1 MARRRKR
8 NFIGGAVLLIAAML
22 YSALYGAPA
31 KDTSSA
37 AQSAAPVSSSKEAA
51 QTNVW
56 FLDVGQGDSELIR
69 LKSGKNILIDAGTG
83 ETAKQLPVLLKELGV
98 TRIDLLIG
106 THPHEDHIGG
116 MAEVVKNFPIGQ
128 IYMPKIPNSQV
139 PTTAVYENLLETI
152 EAKKLK
158 ITAAKSEM
166 VPLEEDGCKLE
177 LFAPNRASYKDLND
191 YSVVAKLTCG
201 QKSFLFAGDA
211 ESPSEQ
217 EMLKTGY
224 DLKSDVLKCGHH
236 GSLSSTTAA
245 FLKAVSP
252 TAAVISCG
260 VNNDYGHP
268 SKQVL
273 SRLNKAKVTIYRTD
287 QQGTILA
294 QCDGKT
300 IAFQTNQKSLVK

>member
-31 KDTSSA
+31 KDTPSA
-37 AQSAAPVSSSKEAA
+37 AQSAAPVSSSKEVA

-83 ETAKQLPVLLKELGV
+83 ETAKQLPALLKELGV

-158 ITAAKSEM
+158 ITAAKSGM